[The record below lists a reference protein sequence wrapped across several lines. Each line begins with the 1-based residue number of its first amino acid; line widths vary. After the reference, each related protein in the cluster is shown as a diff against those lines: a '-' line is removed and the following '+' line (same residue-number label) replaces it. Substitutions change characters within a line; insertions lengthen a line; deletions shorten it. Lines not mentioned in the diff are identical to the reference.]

1 MGVAVMALATL
12 VACTAGSAADGSAS
26 DSKSASVGSTTSPL
40 PPGKY
45 QTLPQPCA
53 AVNQD
58 TLKKLVPNAA
68 DYSGKETLTYDT
80 DRLVGCSWASTATDG
95 TTSSLVVD
103 LERVV
108 SYDPAVSDEVQAEN
122 DFDQKAAAADIP
134 LMTPSPGDT
143 ASPSQTATT
152 PSSAATGTAT
162 GTATG
167 NSSPGTDSGA
177 GSSTSADPNPDVA
190 PRLLSNLGNAA
201 FINDVLTPPSAT
213 TGGRRVV
220 TVVFRTANVV
230 ASITYT
236 QAAPAK
242 SASPRSADL
251 QDGAQQV
258 AGQLQKKV
266 EG

>member
-12 VACTAGSAADGSAS
+12 AACTAGSAAGGSAS

-45 QTLPQPCA
+45 QTLPQPCT

-58 TLKKLVPNAA
+58 TLKKLIPNAA
-68 DYSGKETLTYDT
+68 DYSGKETLTYDA

-122 DFDQKAAAADIP
+122 DFDQKASAAKIP

-143 ASPSQTATT
+143 ASASQTATT
-152 PSSAATGTAT
+152 PSSATTGTAT
-162 GTATG
+162 DT
-167 NSSPGTDSGA
+167 SSPGTGSGTS
-177 GSSTSADPNPDVA
+177 SSTTTSSTDPNSDVA

-201 FINDVLTPPSAT
+201 FINDVLTPSSAT

-230 ASITYT
+230 ATITYT

-242 SASPRSADL
+242 SVSPRSADL
-251 QDGAQQV
+251 QEGAQQV
-258 AGQLQKKV
+258 AGQVQKKV

>member
-1 MGVAVMALATL
+1 MALATL

-26 DSKSASVGSTTSPL
+26 DSKSASAGSTTSPL

-45 QTLPQPCA
+45 QTLPQPCT

-58 TLKKLVPNAA
+58 TLKKLIPNAT

-95 TTSSLVVD
+95 TTNSLVVD

-122 DFDQKAAAADIP
+122 DFDQKASAANIP

-143 ASPSQTATT
+143 ASTSQTTT

-162 GTATG
+162 GT
-167 NSSPGTDSGA
+167 SSPGTGSGT
-177 GSSTSADPNPDVA
+177 SSPTSADPNSDVA

-201 FINDVLTPPSAT
+201 FINDVLTPSSAT

-236 QAAPAK
+236 QVAPAK
-242 SASPRSADL
+242 SLSPRSADL
-251 QDGAQQV
+251 QEGAQQV
-258 AGQLQKKV
+258 AGQVQKKV